1 MLTTSS
7 TEYLAFI
14 LTLGYR
20 QRMTRIVYE
29 IATSFDGYLA
39 DEHHSLGWLFAVPG
53 DEDPQLAPP
62 QATVQVLGSTTYEWV
77 LRELGALE
85 NINIWHDE
93 MAPTVVVFT
102 SRQLSAPDGADV
114 RFVSGEVSTHL
125 PMLRDLANDGAIW
138 VVGGG
143 GLASQFIAAQ
153 ALEEIVLSVAP
164 VALAAGAPLLDQRLE
179 SDQAQLTSVQQ
190 VGQFARLTY
199 RLSYP
204 DPR

>member
-102 SRQLSAPDGADV
+102 SRQLSAPDGAAV